1 MKRYIV
7 VIDAYVYAEDNK
19 EAIQKAQALAKELDD
34 KHDNKAKVI
43 ELHQN
48 DFGSI
53 QSHKI
58 SLT

>member
-53 QSHKI
+53 QSQ
-58 SLT
+58 LV